1 MGNIFL
7 LAVASA
13 FYPLLLAAVLVM
25 LDTPR
30 PKSLLI
36 GYLLGGAIIS
46 VGLGVAIVVA
56 FDRSGAVSGSTGR
69 TVSPVVDIATGALAL
84 LVALA
89 MARGWDR
96 RLRRRGPAKPGAPAG
111 NSRAKQYLG
120 RGSARLA
127 FLVGMVFS
135 LPSFYYIAAL
145 KDIAE
150 SWGLSAT
157 ALAVILAFNAIQF
170 VLVELPLVG
179 YLVAPARTRAT
190 VEDFNRWFRIH
201 LRTIGEV
208 MAAVIGAYLVVRGIA
223 NLVD

>member
-13 FYPLLLAAVLVM
+13 FYPLPLAAVLVM

-30 PKSLLI
+30 PKALL
-36 GYLLGGAIIS
+36 GAYLLGGAIVS

-84 LVALA
+84 FVALA
-89 MARGWDR
+89 MAKGWDR
-96 RLRRRGPAKPGAPAG
+96 RLRRRRPPTPDAPAG
-111 NSRAKQYLG
+111 PSRAKQYLG
-120 RGSARLA
+120 QGSVRLA

-150 SWGLSAT
+150 SWGLS
-157 ALAVILAFNAIQF
+157 
-170 VLVELPLVG
+170 
-179 YLVAPARTRAT
+179 
-190 VEDFNRWFRIH
+190 
-201 LRTIGEV
+201 
-208 MAAVIGAYLVVRGIA
+208 
-223 NLVD
+223 